1 VKIIRPTSAADF
13 TLTTTNVP
21 EAPPATYAG
30 GTTYAL
36 SDLVSVYTGTTAQVY
51 ESLQNSN
58 TGNTPAS
65 SPSFWNPIAI
75 TYAEY
80 AGGTTYSL
88 GDKVISTTTHHEYES
103 LANSN
108 LGNALTDATKWLD
121 LGSNNRWRMFD
132 QLNSSLTIRD
142 EQIDVTVD
150 INGRAD
156 GIAIL
161 NVLAATIQIIVT
173 ADAIEVYNETF
184 DMVSDS
190 GVDNWYEYFF
200 EPIVRKSNLI
210 VTDLPNVADPQI
222 QIIID
227 NATGSTEVGTVV
239 IGQSKDLGMTIY
251 GARTGIQDYS
261 RKTTDEFGNFTIVER
276 AYAKRATFDVT
287 VDNDKIDAISDLL
300 ALYRATPVVWV
311 GTDDYNS
318 TWIYGFYKDFSI
330 AIKYVTQSNLAL
342 EIEGLT

>member
-1 VKIIRPTSAADF
+1 MKIIRPTSAADF
-13 TLTTTNVP
+13 TLTSSNVP
-21 EAPPATYAG
+21 ETPPATYAG

-36 SDLVSVYTGTTAQVY
+36 GDLVSVYTGTQATVY
-51 ESLQNSN
+51 ESLEASN
-58 TGNTPAS
+58 LGNTPAS
-65 SPSFWNPIAI
+65 SPTKWNPIAI
-75 TYAEY
+75 TYALY
-80 AGGTTYSL
+80 AGGTTYSI
-88 GDKVISTTTHHEYES
+88 GDVVIDATTHKQYES

-161 NVLAATIQIIVT
+161 NVLAATIQIIVES
-173 ADAIEVYNETF
+173 DAVEVYNETF

-190 GVDNWYEYFF
+190 GIDNWYEYFF
-200 EPIVRKSNLI
+200 EPIVRRSNLL
-210 VTDLPNVADPQI
+210 VTDLPNVADPTI

-227 NATGSTEVGTVV
+227 NGTGSTEVGTVV
-239 IGQSKDLGMTIY
+239 IGQSKDLGFTIY
-251 GARTGIQDYS
+251 GARIGIQDYS
-261 RKTTDEFGNFTIVER
+261 RKVTDEFGNFTIVER
-276 AYAKRATFDVT
+276 AFAKRATFDVT
-287 VDNDKIDAISDLL
+287 VDNDKIDAIADLL
-300 ALYRATPVVWV
+300 ALYRATPVVWA
-311 GTDDYNS
+311 GTDEYNS

-330 AIKYVTQSNLAL
+330 QIKYISKSNLSL